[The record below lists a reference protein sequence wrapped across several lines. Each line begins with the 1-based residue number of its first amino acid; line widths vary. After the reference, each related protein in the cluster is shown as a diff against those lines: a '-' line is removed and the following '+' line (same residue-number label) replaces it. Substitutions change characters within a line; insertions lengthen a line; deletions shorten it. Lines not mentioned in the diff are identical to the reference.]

1 MIYTLAPPNYIDR
14 TMNLCMFKVMT
25 MDMSGD
31 QAYWIM
37 GLTFFQNYYTVFDL
51 GNQRI
56 GFAES
61 KISQLA
67 NYSHIEQ
74 SSANVTNL
82 KSFAATVLV
91 GNILSGPSIH
101 NQKSAEVA
109 FFFLGI
115 LSVYLI
121 YQLIIFF
128 GKQNYGDDSGNV
140 KIHRFDGSGGNND
153 PENGLHRPHN
163 PRQNLL

>member
-1 MIYTLAPPNYIDR
+1 MLYSLAPPNYIDR

-25 MDMSGD
+25 MEMSGD
-31 QAYWIM
+31 QAFWIM

-51 GNQRI
+51 EKQRV

-61 KISQLA
+61 KLSILG
-67 NYSHIEQ
+67 NYSNVEMA
-74 SSANVTNL
+74 SANVTIAN
-82 KSFAATVLV
+82 ATVLV
-91 GNILSGPSIH
+91 SNLITGPSIH
-101 NQKSAEVA
+101 NQKSAELA

-115 LSVYLI
+115 MAMILI
-121 YQLIIFF
+121 AQLIKFF

-140 KIHRFDGSGGNND
+140 KIHRFNGNGGNND

-163 PRQNLL
+163 PNQNLI